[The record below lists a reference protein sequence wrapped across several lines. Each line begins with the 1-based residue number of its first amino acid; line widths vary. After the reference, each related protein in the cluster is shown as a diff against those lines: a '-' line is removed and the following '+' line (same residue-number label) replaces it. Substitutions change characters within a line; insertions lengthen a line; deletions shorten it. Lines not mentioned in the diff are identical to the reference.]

1 VLFLVKK
8 SEVAEK
14 IDRLITRYYSEKEN
28 QIYMSNEVEE
38 YVYEVVP
45 SQGVSVLDPQYELWF

>member
-1 VLFLVKK
+1 MLFLVKK